1 MPPLA
6 LGIRSE
12 CSLEMWADKLRDAEV
27 IDYVRHTGMCME
39 VTIVV
44 AMLILARE
52 GWLSREGIGIIF
64 ILVEFIFR

>member
-1 MPPLA
+1 
-6 LGIRSE
+6 
-12 CSLEMWADKLRDAEV
+12 MWADKLRDAEV

-44 AMLILARE
+44 AMLILACE